1 MKETPLT
8 NQKFLTSAPLDRSTP
23 FPEKGSLVDY
33 YNHNL
38 VYEDLIQTHLDM
50 TGHIILNALNDCLPP
65 GIPME
70 DLDLRFFTSISRTG
84 WDRSLYWGIG
94 SNERTMIDLGHLKL
108 STFSLVLKDELTFP
122 DMAIMGIHALHVLD
136 RLEAIEAKLAIFNTL
151 KPLRTWRSARY
162 EELLRSQAKY
172 SSLRDL
178 DKRRK
183 EYILAFMD
191 VYTTKG
197 PEFLIG
203 RLETYFK
210 DKPLVETYR
219 EM

>member
-8 NQKFLTSAPLDRSTP
+8 DQKFLTSAPLDRSTP

-38 VYEDLIQTHLDM
+38 VYEDLIQAHLDM
-50 TGHIILNALNDCLPP
+50 TEHIILNGLNDCLPP
-65 GIPME
+65 DIPME
-70 DLDLRFFTSISRTG
+70 DLDIRFFTFISKKG
-84 WDRSLYWGIG
+84 WERSLHWGIG
-94 SNERTMIDLGHLKL
+94 GSERTMINLGHLDL

-122 DMAIMGIHALHVLD
+122 DMATMGIHALEVID
-136 RLEAIEAKLAIFNTL
+136 RLEAIEAQLTIFDIL
-151 KPLRTWRSARY
+151 KPLRRWRSARY
-162 EELLRSQAKY
+162 KELLKSQAKY

-178 DKRRK
+178 DKRRQ

-191 VYTTKG
+191 SYVTQG
-197 PEFLIG
+197 PKFLIS